1 MSLLGDDTQSQMTGQ
16 DNASQ
21 SGSTRGAR
29 NATGW
34 SSFQLSLHNSAANDV
49 AEKMK
54 NYIILDNGSS
64 MSIFMNPDLVQN
76 IREEEETLELVT
88 NTGTMLNKKKADVPE
103 FGTVWFDDRAIANI
117 FGLCDLKKK
126 YRVTYDSEIEDAFIV
141 HDKEKG
147 NIKFSCTE
155 EGLYAFTPSESYR
168 KNLDKNETTLATDCL
183 IASVEE
189 NKKGYTE
196 RQFKR
201 AKEARA
207 LYHKVGTPTVEN
219 FKALIRQNLIQNCP
233 VTVEDIIIAEK
244 IFGPDISSLKGKS
257 TRTKP
262 KPVVDDIIDI
272 PPEIKQENKELVL
285 CMDTMFINQEIFLTA
300 IDKSIKFRSLVPLK
314 DKSSG
319 AYYEAIDVILR
330 HYNKAEF
337 RIKRIECDRE
347 YVKLMDPVSD
357 GLDIHMNYTSTN
369 DHVPEAERN
378 NRVIKERVRATFH
391 RLPYK
396 MLPRVLIRFLA
407 MTETSKLNY
416 FPVKGGVSKHYSPR
430 MILIGRTPQL

>member
-1 MSLLGDDTQSQMTGQ
+1 MKRRNKLTATIQFQFRRLLRVSHRADSASFVIVVDRRATRVRSARKKITSLDRNGHLKNCRTIYRAFRNGDDVSLLGDDTQSQMTGQ

-168 KNLDKNETTLATDCL
+168 KNLNKNETTLATDC
-183 IASVEE
+183 
-189 NKKGYTE
+189 
-196 RQFKR
+196 
-201 AKEARA
+201 
-207 LYHKVGTPTVEN
+207 
-219 FKALIRQNLIQNCP
+219 
-233 VTVEDIIIAEK
+233 
-244 IFGPDISSLKGKS
+244 
-257 TRTKP
+257 
-262 KPVVDDIIDI
+262 
-272 PPEIKQENKELVL
+272 
-285 CMDTMFINQEIFLTA
+285 
-300 IDKSIKFRSLVPLK
+300 
-314 DKSSG
+314 
-319 AYYEAIDVILR
+319 
-330 HYNKAEF
+330 
-337 RIKRIECDRE
+337 
-347 YVKLMDPVSD
+347 
-357 GLDIHMNYTSTN
+357 
-369 DHVPEAERN
+369 
-378 NRVIKERVRATFH
+378 
-391 RLPYK
+391 PYC
-396 MLPRVLIRFLA
+396 
-407 MTETSKLNY
+407 
-416 FPVKGGVSKHYSPR
+416 
-430 MILIGRTPQL
+430 IGRRKQKRLH